1 MMKKCVIAM
10 VVALGFGAMGV
21 VAQTTQT
28 TTETKN
34 DINYGHTINKRIASK
49 FCAGSDQC
57 ASFLALELE
66 DAYKAGRAEK
76 REHNAWDFSI
86 SKYAK
91 TKRNL
96 CDNAPDKRMCWAY
109 RDALLGRYMAGLSSR
124 D

>member
-1 MMKKCVIAM
+1 MKKYIM
-10 VVALGFGAMGV
+10 IMALFFSVGV
-21 VAQTTQT
+21 SATTATSKQ
-28 TTETKN
+28 ETPSK

>member
-1 MMKKCVIAM
+1 MKKYVM
-10 VVALGFGAMGV
+10 MALFFSVGVGA
-21 VAQTTQT
+21 TTAT
-28 TTETKN
+28 SKPETPNK